1 MKTGCWFAN
10 ILKKRILKGYFS
22 FMLMVTDFS
31 VYEKL
36 LKMRKEQ
43 KPLAIQ
49 NRRLLSAVDIINKK
63 RPQ

>member
-1 MKTGCWFAN
+1 
-10 ILKKRILKGYFS
+10 
-22 FMLMVTDFS
+22 MLMVTDFS